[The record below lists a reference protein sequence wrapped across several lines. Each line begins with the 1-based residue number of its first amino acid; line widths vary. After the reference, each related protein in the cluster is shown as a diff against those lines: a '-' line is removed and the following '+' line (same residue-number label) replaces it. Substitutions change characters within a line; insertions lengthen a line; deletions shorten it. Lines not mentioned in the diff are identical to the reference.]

1 MSCDGVVNL
10 GANGGQVIP
19 VIRLVLSSWA
29 TLSTMANERNHL
41 LQLSSS
47 LSIWCRGSLSL
58 HVVINTDIVKLI
70 SITIVIITHPHHE
83 QGNPLLVLVRRIL
96 LKAGTFMGSAA
107 SQVNTIVIV
116 IILLIIQLIIKLGL
130 ACAFQFNFVI
140 IIHKKLHRI
149 FYKNLSTAV
158 ATYHNV
164 LNHCPQKLTPSLNSS
179 YYMLHRP
186 LSTNWVVSKNVSEAQ
201 LMCQQISEAGK
212 EPKILPPPT
221 HPHPV
226 LP

>member
-1 MSCDGVVNL
+1 M
-10 GANGGQVIP
+10 
-19 VIRLVLSSWA
+19 LSS
-29 TLSTMANERNHL
+29 TLLFNSL
-41 LQLSSS
+41 GSIQL
-47 LSIWCRGSLSL
+47 
-58 HVVINTDIVKLI
+58 KLI

-107 SQVNTIVIV
+107 SQVNTIIIV
-116 IILLIIQLIIKLGL
+116 IILFIIQLIIKLGL

-140 IIHKKLHRI
+140 IIKKLHRI

-186 LSTNWVVSKNVSEAQ
+186 LSTN
-201 LMCQQISEAGK
+201 
-212 EPKILPPPT
+212 
-221 HPHPV
+221 
-226 LP
+226 

>member
-1 MSCDGVVNL
+1 MSAIICFNYRPHYQSD
-10 GANGGQVIP
+10 AEAP
-19 VIRLVLSSWA
+19 
-29 TLSTMANERNHL
+29 
-41 LQLSSS
+41 
-47 LSIWCRGSLSL
+47 SL
-58 HVVINTDIVKLI
+58 HVVINTVVKLI
-70 SITIVIITHPHHE
+70 STTIVIISHRHHPHPHHE

-140 IIHKKLHRI
+140 IIKKKLQRI

-164 LNHCPQKLTPSLNSS
+164 LNHCPQKLTPILNSS

-186 LSTNWVVSKNVSEAQ
+186 LSTN
-201 LMCQQISEAGK
+201 
-212 EPKILPPPT
+212 
-221 HPHPV
+221 
-226 LP
+226 

>member
-1 MSCDGVVNL
+1 MSAIIWFNYRPHYQSDAEAL
-10 GANGGQVIP
+10 S
-19 VIRLVLSSWA
+19 LSMLSS
-29 TLSTMANERNHL
+29 TLLFNSL
-41 LQLSSS
+41 GSIQL
-47 LSIWCRGSLSL
+47 
-58 HVVINTDIVKLI
+58 KLI

-186 LSTNWVVSKNVSEAQ
+186 ISTNWVVSKNVSEAQ